1 MITLL
6 LVNRA
11 LPGLARGEGSL
22 WSGGPLGQLF
32 VWLWLDVAEAKRTS
46 SGLACLP
53 LALAAAFIVL
63 ISVYTPLSP
72 HSHYSP
78 FLFSAALCLMVN

>member
-11 LPGLARGEGSL
+11 LPGLARGSL
-22 WSGGPLGQLF
+22 WTDMRPLGQLF

-78 FLFSAALCLMVN
+78 FFLVQLFA